1 VRLYARSNAA
11 FVAASEEIEKNTTRM
26 RTIARSFASSVAASE
41 EIDKNTAR
49 LRSNAGSSASSFAVA
64 ETCTSPAVQGNQPA
78 EHHKSCDSRHP
89 AVEDIKDMPNTLTKE
104 IVSNV

>member
-1 VRLYARSNAA
+1 
-11 FVAASEEIEKNTTRM
+11 M
-26 RTIARSFASSVAASE
+26 QTIARSFASSVAASE

-64 ETCTSPAVQGNQPA
+64 ETCTSPAAQGNQPA